1 LPHPEFY
8 RPYLTILIW
17 GLICEIIV
25 MIYYITNNRYPF
37 EFYLT
42 FGLFWITLGEITRVI
57 YTIRKEVKEEL

>member
-1 LPHPEFY
+1 
-8 RPYLTILIW
+8 
-17 GLICEIIV
+17 

-42 FGLFWITLGEITRVI
+42 FGLFWVTLGEITRVI